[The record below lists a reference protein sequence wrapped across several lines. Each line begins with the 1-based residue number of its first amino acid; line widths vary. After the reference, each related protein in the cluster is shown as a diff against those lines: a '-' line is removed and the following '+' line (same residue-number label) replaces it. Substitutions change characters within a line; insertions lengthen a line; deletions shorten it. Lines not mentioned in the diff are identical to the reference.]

1 MPLFIPKK
9 HLGKRQCSKE
19 PTLTHRRK
27 RLISLG
33 KENKSRKQSSTPQV
47 PNLPKSGCS
56 LAWFRTSA
64 CHVDDPGS
72 NPGDRT
78 HPILCSSPVT
88 CLQGPEANAKRTG
101 QIRPAFP
108 QVKFSKRMRKS
119 RFRKNCLIGSL

>member
-1 MPLFIPKK
+1 MGSNTSWIRGALAFSENLNNHLQCWIRPLEK
-9 HLGKRQCSKE
+9 HAC
-19 PTLTHRRK
+19 
-27 RLISLG
+27 
-33 KENKSRKQSSTPQV
+33 
-47 PNLPKSGCS
+47 GCS